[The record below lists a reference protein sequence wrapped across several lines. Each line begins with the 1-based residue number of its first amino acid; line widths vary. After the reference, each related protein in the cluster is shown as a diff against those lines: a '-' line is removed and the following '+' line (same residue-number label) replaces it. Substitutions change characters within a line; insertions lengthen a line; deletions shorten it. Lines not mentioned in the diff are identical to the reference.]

1 MPKSYELEA
10 LYKIINPPP
19 KLENL
24 IENLQINL
32 DDVNKHGADY
42 CWIDIIDVEAILEF
56 LNQLNTIR
64 ENEEERT

>member
-1 MPKSYELEA
+1 MPKSYELEE

-64 ENEEERT
+64 ENEEERQ